1 MLLKD
6 RSVIIT
12 GVGPGMGYKLA
23 LLVAAEGAKVA
34 VSARSEGFVRQVA
47 AEIEAAGG
55 TAIGVPTDVAD
66 MAQCQN
72 LADRA
77 LDAFGRIDGLV
88 NSAYA
93 HNEFMPFEDR
103 ELEVWQANMDVTHFG
118 ALRMV
123 KAVLP
128 AMKRQHQGA
137 IVNVSTKSSLKMVP
151 GEGDYGT
158 AKAAMNAATRQLATE
173 LGKYGIRVNV
183 ARMGW
188 MWGVPVEGALK
199 RRAAAQ
205 GITLDEII
213 AKVSAGIPIGRIP
226 TDEECA
232 RAVVFLLSDYASA
245 ITGAALDVNGGEYMP
260 L

>member
-6 RSVIIT
+6 RVVIIT
-12 GVGPGMGYKLA
+12 GVGPGMGRKLA
-23 LLVAAEGAKVA
+23 LQTAAEGAKVA
-34 VSARSEGFVRQVA
+34 VSARSQGFVDEVVQ
-47 AEIEAAGG
+47 EIEAAGG
-55 TAIGVPTDVAD
+55 SAIGVPTDVAED
-66 MAQCQN
+66 ADCDR
-72 LADRA
+72 LAART
-77 LDAFGRIDGLV
+77 LEAFGRIDGLV
-88 NSAYA
+88 NSAYR
-93 HNEFMPFEDR
+93 HKDFITFEDGDLA
-103 ELEVWQANMDVTHFG
+103 EWQANMNVTHFG

-123 KAVLP
+123 RAVLP
-128 AMKRQHQGA
+128 AMKRQGGGA
-137 IVNVSTKSSLKMVP
+137 IVNVSTKSSVKMVA

-188 MWGVPVEGALK
+188 MWGVPVERALE

-205 GITLDEII
+205 GITMEQIK
-213 AKVSAGIPIGRIP
+213 ASVAARIPLGRIP

-232 RAVVFLLSDYASA
+232 RTVIFLLSDYSSA
-245 ITGAALDVNGGEYMP
+245 MTGAALDVNGGEVMP

>member
-6 RSVIIT
+6 KTVIIT
-12 GVGPGMGYKLA
+12 GVGPGMGRKLA
-23 LLVAAEGAKVA
+23 LLAAGEGAKVA
-34 VSARSEGFVRQVA
+34 VSARSEGFVRDVV
-47 AEIEAAGG
+47 AEIEAGG
-55 TAIGVPTDVAD
+55 GGAIGVPTDVAED
-66 MAQCQN
+66 AQCDH
-72 LADRA
+72 LAA
-77 LDAFGRIDGLV
+77 ATSEAFGRIDGLV
-88 NSAYA
+88 NSAYRHKDFIA
-93 HNEFMPFEDR
+93 FEDGDLA
-103 ELEVWQANMDVTHFG
+103 EWQANMNVTHFG

-123 KAVLP
+123 RAVLP
-128 AMKRQHQGA
+128 AMKRQGGGA
-137 IVNVSTKSSLKMVP
+137 IVNVSTKSSLKAVP

-188 MWGVPVEGALK
+188 MWGAPVEGALK

-205 GITLDEII
+205 GITMDRII
-213 AKVSAGIPIGRIP
+213 ADVSARIPLGRIP

-232 RAVVFLLSDYASA
+232 RSVVFLLSDYASA
-245 ITGAALDVNGGEYMP
+245 VTGAALDVNGGEFMP